1 MYRRTARSMS
11 GDHLSMRIRQSTTRL
26 TTARRTRPPRSHSES
41 ESQWALRGE
50 VAGDGAAV
58 GVVAMSIST
67 STIISTAITT
77 SAAAAIAETSVAA
90 TASIHSAEI
99 AGTSAAAIAGTSA
112 AAIGSIPSVA
122 VGINGNTIHPIAAVR
137 RTRIGIPQT
146 GSVAIHGE
154 TLSPIGSEV
163 RVARSAGRAAISAA
177 PHVQV
182 AWETVPAS
190 EVDPV

>member
-1 MYRRTARSMS
+1 
-11 GDHLSMRIRQSTTRL
+11 

-99 AGTSAAAIAGTSA
+99 AGTSAAAIAAT
-112 AAIGSIPSVA
+112 PSVA

-190 EVDPV
+190 EV